1 MCDDNFKLN
10 KNDEKA
16 MKLFSELNKEQQMQI
31 YWLMVGLIMS
41 NENSINILDSIE
53 FTELTIEKID
63 KELDAE

>member
-41 NENSINILDSIE
+41 NENSINILGSVAK
-53 FTELTIEKID
+53 F
-63 KELDAE
+63 

>member
-1 MCDDNFKLN
+1 MKMVVLKMCDDNFKLN

-53 FTELTIEKID
+53 F
-63 KELDAE
+63 

>member
-16 MKLFSELNKEQQMQI
+16 MKLFSEINKEQQMQI

-53 FTELTIEKID
+53 F
-63 KELDAE
+63 

>member
-1 MCDDNFKLN
+1 MCDDNFQLN

-53 FTELTIEKID
+53 F
-63 KELDAE
+63 

>member
-1 MCDDNFKLN
+1 MCDNNFKLN

-16 MKLFSELNKEQQMQI
+16 MKLFSELNKERQMQI

-53 FTELTIEKID
+53 F
-63 KELDAE
+63 

>member
-31 YWLMVGLIMS
+31 YGLMVGLIMS

-53 FTELTIEKID
+53 F
-63 KELDAE
+63 

>member
-16 MKLFSELNKEQQMQI
+16 MKLFSELNKELQMQI

-41 NENSINILDSIE
+41 NENSISILESIE
-53 FTELTIEKID
+53 F
-63 KELDAE
+63 

>member
-31 YWLMVGLIMS
+31 YWLMVVLIMS

-53 FTELTIEKID
+53 F
-63 KELDAE
+63 

>member
-31 YWLMVGLIMS
+31 YWLIYWLMVGLIMS
-41 NENSINILDSIE
+41 NENSISILESIE
-53 FTELTIEKID
+53 F
-63 KELDAE
+63 

>member
-16 MKLFSELNKEQQMQI
+16 MKLFSELNKVSELNKEQQMQI

-41 NENSINILDSIE
+41 NENSISILESIE
-53 FTELTIEKID
+53 F
-63 KELDAE
+63 